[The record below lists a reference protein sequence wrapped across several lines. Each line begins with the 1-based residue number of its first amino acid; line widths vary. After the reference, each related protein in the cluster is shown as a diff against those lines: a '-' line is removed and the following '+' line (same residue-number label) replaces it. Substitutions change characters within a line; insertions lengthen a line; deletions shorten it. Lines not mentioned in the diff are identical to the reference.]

1 MKLTKRGWN
10 NVLIFAILIY
20 IVMINAPKLIQ
31 EHFMSE
37 PALPTVLNSS
47 WSPTAL
53 HFANWSLEV
62 NDGQW
67 QSSQVLGISAVDASN
82 RWLMLEGTLVDEA
95 TVDSLEPNLGA
106 PRSIE
111 VWYKEQEEPQ
121 RVTYYQTPN
130 FWLFK
135 NWQQEWVAVS
145 VDKSYLF
152 PFN

>member
-1 MKLTKRGWN
+1 MDE
-10 NVLIFAILIY
+10 A
-20 IVMINAPKLIQ
+20 
-31 EHFMSE
+31 
-37 PALPTVLNSS
+37 
-47 WSPTAL
+47 TAD
-53 HFANWSLEV
+53 SLEV
-62 NDGQW
+62 N
-67 QSSQVLGISAVDASN
+67 LG
-82 RWLMLEGTLVDEA
+82 T
-95 TVDSLEPNLGA
+95 

-121 RVTYYQTPN
+121 RVTYYQTTN

>member
-10 NVLIFAILIY
+10 NVLIFAIVIF
-20 IVMINAPKLIQ
+20 VAVINAPKLIQ
-31 EHFMSE
+31 EYVMSE
-37 PALPTVLNSS
+37 PKLQTVLNSS

-67 QSSQVLGISAVDASN
+67 QSSRALNIYPVDASN
-82 RWLMLEGTLVDEA
+82 RWLNLEGTLVDGA
-95 TVDSLEPNLGA
+95 TVESLEPNLSS

-121 RVTYYQTPN
+121 RITYYQTPN

-135 NWQQEWVAVS
+135 NWQNEWVAVS
-145 VDKSYLF
+145 MDKSYLF
-152 PFN
+152 PFY

>member
-10 NVLIFAILIY
+10 NVLIFAIMIF
-20 IVMINAPKLIQ
+20 VAVINAPKLIQ
-31 EHFMSE
+31 EYLMNE
-37 PALPTVLNSS
+37 PTLSTVLNSS

-67 QSSQVLGISAVDASN
+67 HSSHELSISRVDASS
-82 RWLMLEGTLVDEA
+82 RWLNLEGTLVDEA
-95 TVDSLEPNLGA
+95 TVASLEPNLSRL
-106 PRSIE
+106 RSIE

-135 NWQQEWVAVS
+135 NWQQEWVAIS